1 MDLRQ
6 IPQKEALPEDIIILS
21 DKNNVN
27 YILFIP
33 NVRFSFEVSKSY

>member
-21 DKNNVN
+21 DKN
-27 YILFIP
+27 YPKHRLCLT
-33 NVRFSFEVSKSY
+33 K